1 MKTTQDIKTA
11 VAASKV
17 KSAWTKGVR
26 RTALDLL
33 DSLEGD
39 YSQAALLNGAEN
51 WQAWSYG
58 GCGLIYDADIAQ
70 VFCSPSELR
79 RVRGGDR
86 QPSAQESWLDL
97 QARAA
102 GQAARLIARAAK

>member
-1 MKTTQDIKTA
+1 MKTTHDIKAA

-17 KSAWTKGVR
+17 KSAWAKGVKQA
-26 RTALDLL
+26 ALDLL

-51 WQAWSYG
+51 WRAWSYG
-58 GCGLIYDADIAQ
+58 GCGFIYDSDIAEA
-70 VFCSPSELR
+70 FCGPSELK
-79 RVRGGDR
+79 RVRGGER
-86 QPSAQESWLDL
+86 QPNNGESWLDL

>member
-1 MKTTQDIKTA
+1 MKTTQDIKAA

-26 RTALDLL
+26 QTAIHLL

-51 WQAWSYG
+51 WRAWSYG
-58 GCGLIYDADIAQ
+58 GCGLVYDCDIAEA
-70 VFCSPSELR
+70 FCSPSELK
-79 RVRGGDR
+79 RVRGGEK
-86 QPSAQESWLDL
+86 QPTGQERWLDL

-102 GQAARLIARAAK
+102 GQAARLIARVAK